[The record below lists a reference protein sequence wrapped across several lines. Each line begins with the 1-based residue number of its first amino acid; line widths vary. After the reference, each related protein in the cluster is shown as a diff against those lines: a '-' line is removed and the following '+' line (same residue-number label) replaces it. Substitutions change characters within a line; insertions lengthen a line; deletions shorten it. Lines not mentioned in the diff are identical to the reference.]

1 VSGLLELAVEELA
14 LIERLRIRLEPG
26 FTVITGET
34 GAGKSLLIDALG
46 LALGLRADP
55 RLVRSGAA
63 STRVEALFDLPDREE
78 PLIVVREVVAAGRSL
93 ARLDDETVTAAHLA
107 ATVGPLVE
115 IHGQHQQH
123 RLLAEATQRDLL
135 DAFGAHADLRAA
147 VAAAVESWA
156 ENRRSLDALIDDPA
170 ELERRIALAEHTADE
185 VEAAAVRPGEVTELR
200 AALARAANA
209 ETIARLAASIRGR
222 LTDEGQGARDLLAR
236 ATQEARELA
245 RLDPRAGELAGRLAG
260 LKAEVEDA
268 AEELRRSL
276 EGAEA
281 AEAATSQLEERLG
294 TLYSLMRK
302 YGDDEAAVL
311 AQGAI
316 ARAEAERLRG
326 TAAERQAR
334 LAEDVRLEAAA
345 RSAAADLTAARERA
359 AERLG
364 REVGEALTELGLRRA
379 ALAVEVRPAALSRT
393 GADGVR
399 YQLAANPGEPPRPL
413 AEIASGGELSRISL
427 AIKSVL
433 AGADATPTL
442 VFDEIDAGI
451 GARSADPV
459 GRMLHRLA
467 GDHQVIVVTHLAQ
480 IAAHADHH
488 LLIEKGVERDRTVT
502 RLRTVEGDERV
513 TELAIML
520 GGAEQVGPALAARP
534 KGGSGATRGRKVGPS
549 AAAMTTARELLA
561 RARVEPAPARA

>member
-1 VSGLLELAVEELA
+1 MSGLLELAVEELA

-55 RLVRSGAA
+55 GLVRAGEPSA
-63 STRVEALFDLPDREE
+63 RVEALFDLPEREE
-78 PLIVVREVVAAGRSL
+78 PLIVVREVLAAGRSL
-93 ARLDDETVTAAHLA
+93 ARLDDETVTAARLA

-115 IHGQHQQH
+115 IHGQHQQQ

-135 DAFGAHADLRAA
+135 DAFGVHADLRAT
-147 VAAAVESWA
+147 VETAVEAWA
-156 ENRRSLDALIDDPA
+156 ENRRTLDALIDDPA

-185 VEAAAVRPGEVTELR
+185 IEAAAVRPGEVAELR

-222 LTDEGQGARDLLAR
+222 LTDEGLGARDLLAR

-260 LKAEVEDA
+260 LEAEVEDA

-281 AEAATSQLEERLG
+281 GEAARTELEERLG
-294 TLYSLMRK
+294 ALYSLMRK

-334 LAEDVRLEAAA
+334 LADDVRLEAAA
-345 RSAAADLTAARERA
+345 RAAAAELTAARERA

-364 REVGEALTELGLRRA
+364 RDVGEALAELGLRRA
-379 ALAVEVRPAALSRT
+379 GLAVEVKPAELSRT
-393 GADGVR
+393 GADAVR
-399 YQLAANPGEPPRPL
+399 YQLAVNPGEPPRPL

-502 RLRTVEGDERV
+502 RLRTLEGDGRV
-513 TELAIML
+513 IELATML
-520 GGAEQVGPALAARP
+520 GGAQQAGPEVAAGSTGRP
-534 KGGSGATRGRKVGPS
+534 GAAGGRKVGPS
-549 AAAMTTARELLA
+549 AAALTTARELLA
-561 RARVEPAPARA
+561 RARAEPAPARA